1 MRQLWGFVGTGMLT
15 GLLCVAVAAWVQ
27 PVSPP
32 PVPAVPAMAW
42 EPMTLGMAVLLA
54 DYADR
59 EDWSGCETR
68 GVSPLFVRC
77 PDGYALEVR

>member
-1 MRQLWGFVGTGMLT
+1 VRQAWSYVTTIGLF
-15 GLLCVAVAAWVQ
+15 GLLLVALAMGMPKPPVAAD
-27 PVSPP
+27 P
-32 PVPAVPAMAW
+32 PAMAW
-42 EPMTLGMAVLLA
+42 EPITVGMAVMLS

-77 PDGYALEVR
+77 PDGWTLKIS